1 MDPIAKS
8 GYTLPNRLARITL
21 ESLEEILTPKGM
33 ERLLLLA
40 HLPQLVENYPA
51 ANLQRGFDFAEMA
64 AVNLALEEM
73 YGPRGGRGMALR
85 AGRATF
91 GRALGNFG
99 ALAGVEATAFRMLPL
114 GRRLRVGL
122 SALARIYSEISDQ
135 ISSVEETGREFHYI
149 VERNAT
155 CWSRSGEEKP
165 VCFMMVGILQEALNK
180 ISGGREF
187 RVDEAECQAMGAK
200 ACRFVIRKE
209 PLA

>member
-21 ESLEEILTPKGM
+21 ESLEEIVTPKGM

-165 VCFMMVGILQEALNK
+165 VCFMMVGVLQEALNK

-209 PLA
+209 PLG

>member
-1 MDPIAKS
+1 MDPIATS
-8 GYTLPNRLARITL
+8 GYKLPSRLARITL
-21 ESLEEILTPKGM
+21 ESLEETLTPKGM

-40 HLPQLVENYPA
+40 HLPHLVENYPP

-91 GRALGNFG
+91 GRALANFG
-99 ALAGVEATAFRMLPL
+99 ALAGVEATAFKMLPL

-122 SALARIYSEISDQ
+122 TALARIYTEFSDQ
-135 ISSVEETGREFHYI
+135 TSRVEETGGEFHYI
-149 VERNAT
+149 VDRNPT

-165 VCFMMVGILQEALNK
+165 VCYMMVGILQEALIR
-180 ISGGREF
+180 ISGGKEF

-200 ACRFVIRKE
+200 ACRFIIRKE
-209 PLA
+209 PLG